1 MCHCTSSRLRTVSS
15 RSLASPPDS
24 RLSGAIIYYLEHI
37 ELEVLAGGNATEGGS
52 PYNDLGEAI
61 WCRRRL

>member
-1 MCHCTSSRLRTVSS
+1 MREPVHD
-15 RSLASPPDS
+15 ASPPDS